1 MIDVNITM
9 EQCQLAYEG
18 GMDELSLFM
27 FKRATGHLMLNK
39 SLDEAL
45 AIAATFLTLDC
56 IEFLE
61 QYAEDVENNPVD
73 HAAYQTV
80 ISSVFLI

>member
-1 MIDVNITM
+1 MIDVTITL

-18 GMDELSLFM
+18 GMDELCLFL
-27 FKRATGHLMLNK
+27 FKRATGHLILNK
-39 SLDEAL
+39 SQDEAL
-45 AIAATFLTLDC
+45 AIAANFLTMDC

-73 HAAYQTV
+73 YAAYEDV
-80 ISSVFLI
+80 ISSIFLI